1 MLSLGALTR
10 AIASFLSYRMAL
22 DIPSESNIPFD
33 PLTAT
38 VADLRRLLA
47 NETVPSAFLMEQYL
61 AQIKKHNQEGTH
73 AVSITA
79 PKEDLIEWARYL
91 DGERMDGHVRGP
103 LHGISVL
110 VEISRDLQRTKTE
123 KIFLW
128 SSHSRKPR

>member
-10 AIASFLSYRMAL
+10 DIASFLSYRMAL
-22 DIPSESNIPFD
+22 DIPSDSNIPFD

-47 NETVPSAFLMEQYL
+47 NETVPSALVMEQYL

-73 AVSITA
+73 GVSITA

-91 DGERMDGHVRGP
+91 DGERMNGVWT
-103 LHGISVL
+103 S
-110 VEISRDLQRTKTE
+110 
-123 KIFLW
+123 
-128 SSHSRKPR
+128 